1 MRTKLTYMLA
11 LALCLSAFATVETT
25 AQDYQ
30 APPVTISKER
40 VRSGGKIY
48 YAHVVLERQTLYSI
62 SKAYGVTVEEI
73 YEANPYLSLEK
84 DGLKKDQIILIPYK
98 EEIAQQIV
106 AQANA
111 AKDQAEQDAAA
122 RDKAAQ
128 EKAVQDAAA
137 KEKAAREKA
146 AQEAAAK
153 EKAARE
159 KAAQEDAAK
168 EKAAQEKAAKKEA
181 KEAAK
186 EEAAREKAAQD
197 AAARE
202 KAAQEKAAREEAA
215 RENAAQDAAARE
227 KSALGKAAKEEAARE
242 KAAQDAAAREKA
254 AQEKAAQDAAAREK
268 AAQEKAAK
276 EAAAKEKA
284 ELEKAAKEEEAKKA
298 AAKQTE
304 DGYFIHK
311 VKWYDDL
318 DGIAKKYGVSK
329 ESIKNINRMT
339 SDRITRKQDLKIPLD
354 PVLWEGRTVQVDEP
368 TPETNPDDTRVIAFP
383 SEKKGNAED
392 EEGILDDLFV
402 REGNHDVNISMLLP
416 FSASKSGD
424 RTSFMDLYCGSLLA
438 ARDLGRDGINLDIHT
453 FDVGGGNMPVTY
465 DRLAASDFTI
475 GPVSKTDILKAAA
488 LADGDSWVVSP
499 LDMQVEP
506 LADSLARIIQA
517 PTPTSVQIR
526 DMVEW
531 IKSDMGRGDK
541 VLVVTP
547 SNPASDYL
555 DMVEREMNNLG
566 VSHSTTTLGSMRSLM
581 TTQGINRVVLACD
594 FTERSTVFLLE
605 VVRNLYM
612 TASSSKT
619 TQIVLYSTSRI
630 RTYDQIDVEQLH
642 RLNLHACV
650 TYFVDYNSQAV
661 KDFLLQYRALYNAEP
676 SRSAYSGYDLMKYFS
691 TLANKY
697 GKRWP
702 RALHRADYSGL
713 QSDFKLERTS
723 TGSYINKAVRRVVY
737 NPDFSISLVR

>member
-11 LALCLSAFATVETT
+11 LALCLSAFATIETS
-25 AQDYQ
+25 AQEYQ
-30 APPVTISKER
+30 APPVTISKEK
-40 VRSGGKIY
+40 VRSGGKVY

-73 YEANPYLSLEK
+73 YEANPVLGLEK
-84 DGLKKDQIILIPYK
+84 EGLKKDQVILIPYK
-98 EEIAQQIV
+98 EEIAQQIA
-106 AQANA
+106 AQAAA
-111 AKDQAEQDAAA
+111 AKDQAD
-122 RDKAAQ
+122 
-128 EKAVQDAAA
+128 
-137 KEKAAREKA
+137 
-146 AQEAAAK
+146 QEAAAK
-153 EKAARE
+153 EKAAQE
-159 KAAQEDAAK
+159 KAAQDAAAK
-168 EKAAQEKAAKKEA
+168 EKAAQEKAAKKAA
-181 KEAAK
+181 KVAAK
-186 EEAAREKAAQD
+186 EEAARE
-197 AAARE
+197 
-202 KAAQEKAAREEAA
+202 
-215 RENAAQDAAARE
+215 
-227 KSALGKAAKEEAARE
+227 
-242 KAAQDAAAREKA
+242 
-254 AQEKAAQDAAAREK
+254 
-268 AAQEKAAK
+268 
-276 EAAAKEKA
+276 
-284 ELEKAAKEEEAKKA
+284 A
-298 AAKQTE
+298 AAKQAE

-311 VKWYDDL
+311 VRWYDDL

-392 EEGILDDLFV
+392 EEGILDDLFL
-402 REGNHDVNISMLLP
+402 REGNHNVNISMLLP

-438 ARDLGRDGINLDIHT
+438 ARDLGRDDINLDIHT
-453 FDVGGGNMPVTY
+453 FDVGGGNMPVTH
-465 DRLAASDFTI
+465 DRLASSDFTI
-475 GPVSKTDILKAAA
+475 GPISKTDILKAAA
-488 LADGDSWVVSP
+488 LADGDSWIVSP

-531 IKSDMGRGDK
+531 IKSDMGHGDK

-612 TASSSKT
+612 TVSSSKT

-650 TYFVDYNSQAV
+650 TYFVDYNSQDV

-702 RALHRADYSGL
+702 RALNRVDYSGL
-713 QSDFKLERTS
+713 QSDFKLEKTS
-723 TGSYINKAVRRVVY
+723 SGSYINNAVRRVVY